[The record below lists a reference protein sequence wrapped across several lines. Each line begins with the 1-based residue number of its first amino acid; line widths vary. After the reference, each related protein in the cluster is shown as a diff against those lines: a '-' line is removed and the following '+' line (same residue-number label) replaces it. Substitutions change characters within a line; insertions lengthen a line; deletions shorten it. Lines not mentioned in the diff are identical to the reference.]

1 MGRSGTSTGLA
12 RRSTVVLDIAG
23 YVVIA
28 LFAAGWTWSI
38 VEAPDR
44 AVVAA
49 AGTPAGG
56 AMVAALS
63 HRDAPTAAY
72 VTSAVLDRITQRMF
86 AQERGISGKLR
97 VSIDTVGQ
105 RIRPDTLPANGQLG
119 YSSLPS
125 GAPVVRQPAGAGIWH
140 LVLLV
145 GNAIAPVANFSMI
158 TEVPFSAKRGGR
170 IGSYFIGSWP
180 GEHGARLK
188 TPAYANPTGFIEV
201 TQANEST
208 HVTEHFRLGDF
219 VTHDQPNVWPKY
231 IVLSPRLLDKLELVL
246 EDLQQHGYDV
256 HGVHVMSGF
265 RTPQYNA
272 TGGDPN
278 GRAAVSRHMYGDAS
292 DIFIDDDG
300 DGQMDDLNH
309 DGRVDINDARVI
321 LTAVDR
327 VEAAHPELVGGAGV
341 YVATAGHGPFIHID
355 ARGYHARWVGTTGG

>member
-1 MGRSGTSTGLA
+1 MRRSGSSTA
-12 RRSTVVLDIAG
+12 SAWWSTVGLDIAG
-23 YVVIA
+23 YLIIA

-38 VEAPDR
+38 VELPNHGG
-44 AVVAA
+44 VAGSA
-49 AGTPAGG
+49 AGG
-56 AMVAALS
+56 AIVAALS
-63 HRDAPTAAY
+63 RRDAPTAAY
-72 VTSAVLDRITQRMF
+72 VTSAMLDQITQRMF
-86 AQERGISGKLR
+86 ASQRGLSGKLR
-97 VSIDTVGQ
+97 VRIDTVGQ
-105 RIRPDTLPANGQLG
+105 QVRPDTLPPGGQLG
-119 YSSLPS
+119 YSPGS
-125 GAPVVRQPAGAGIWH
+125 GAPTMRAPAAAGLWH
-140 LVLLV
+140 LVLTV
-145 GNAIAPVANFSMI
+145 GNAIAPIANFSII
-158 TEVPFSAKRGGR
+158 TEVPFNAKRGGR

-201 TQANEST
+201 TSQNANTYVS
-208 HVTEHFRLGDF
+208 EHFRLGDF

-272 TGGDPN
+272 TGGDPT

-292 DIFIDDDG
+292 DIFIDDNG

-309 DGRVDINDARVI
+309 DGRIDINDARVI
-321 LTAVDR
+321 LAAVDR

-341 YVATAGHGPFIHID
+341 YVATGGHGPFIHID
-355 ARGYHARWVGTTGG
+355 TRGYRARWVGTTGG